1 MKKFLTIFV
10 VAGALVA
17 CNNDANETETTDTMT
32 TTTITTDT
40 STMYP
45 VNTDTT
51 GLYSD
56 TTNQR

>member
-1 MKKFLTIFV
+1 MKKFLVIFA

-17 CNNDANETETTDTMT
+17 LTMMLLKTDTMT
-32 TTTITTDT
+32 TTINTDT
-40 STMYP
+40 TTMYP

-56 TTNQR
+56 TTIQR